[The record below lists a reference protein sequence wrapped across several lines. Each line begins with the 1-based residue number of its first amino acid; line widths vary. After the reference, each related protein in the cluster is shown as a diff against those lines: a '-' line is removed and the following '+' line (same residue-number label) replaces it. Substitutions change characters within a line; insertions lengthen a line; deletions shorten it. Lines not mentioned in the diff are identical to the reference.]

1 MDSCDKI
8 VIFGQTV
15 QVPPNRVAYNAIRM
29 DFIRMANEAAV
40 QYEKL
45 YKQDGSIQKVINGL
59 GEQMHDCLAPTLDHC
74 ITTLIHHGVIDI
86 DVQTFAERYQSFA
99 EPCAEAFNDVY
110 GSGCLGCGYDQ
121 KSCYSGCIT
130 VTDDDD
136 NSSTS
141 VFYGNTDDGSHIL
154 TIGGDNNGCVKS
166 GNWPLDSLRDAEVFS
181 GIN

>member
-29 DFIRMANEAAV
+29 DFIRMANEAAA

-74 ITTLIHHGVIDI
+74 ITTLIQHGVIDI

-110 GSGCLGCGYDQ
+110 DRY
-121 KSCYSGCIT
+121 
-130 VTDDDD
+130 
-136 NSSTS
+136 
-141 VFYGNTDDGSHIL
+141 
-154 TIGGDNNGCVKS
+154 
-166 GNWPLDSLRDAEVFS
+166 AEVVMDEEELNEYRKAAPDGRAVALAWPVRS
-181 GIN
+181 PVL

>member
-1 MDSCDKI
+1 MCFSVHIFLCSKRELDSSKSEYQLSIELLYQKYSMHVKGRKAQMDSCDKI

-29 DFIRMANEAAV
+29 DFIRMANEAAA

-74 ITTLIHHGVIDI
+74 ITTLIQHGVIDI

-110 GSGCLGCGYDQ
+110 DRY
-121 KSCYSGCIT
+121 
-130 VTDDDD
+130 
-136 NSSTS
+136 
-141 VFYGNTDDGSHIL
+141 
-154 TIGGDNNGCVKS
+154 
-166 GNWPLDSLRDAEVFS
+166 AEVVMDEEEL
-181 GIN
+181 N

>member
-1 MDSCDKI
+1 MHVKERKAQMDSCDKI

-86 DVQTFAERYQSFA
+86 DVR
-99 EPCAEAFNDVY
+99 
-110 GSGCLGCGYDQ
+110 CGYSGFCGHTWFW
-121 KSCYSGCIT
+121 KSQNLCSG
-130 VTDDDD
+130 
-136 NSSTS
+136 
-141 VFYGNTDDGSHIL
+141 
-154 TIGGDNNGCVKS
+154 
-166 GNWPLDSLRDAEVFS
+166 
-181 GIN
+181 

>member
-74 ITTLIHHGVIDI
+74 ITTLIQHGVIDI
-86 DVQTFAERYQSFA
+86 DVQTFAERYARPKQRVIIF
-99 EPCAEAFNDVY
+99 
-110 GSGCLGCGYDQ
+110 
-121 KSCYSGCIT
+121 
-130 VTDDDD
+130 
-136 NSSTS
+136 
-141 VFYGNTDDGSHIL
+141 
-154 TIGGDNNGCVKS
+154 
-166 GNWPLDSLRDAEVFS
+166 SLCSA
-181 GIN
+181 